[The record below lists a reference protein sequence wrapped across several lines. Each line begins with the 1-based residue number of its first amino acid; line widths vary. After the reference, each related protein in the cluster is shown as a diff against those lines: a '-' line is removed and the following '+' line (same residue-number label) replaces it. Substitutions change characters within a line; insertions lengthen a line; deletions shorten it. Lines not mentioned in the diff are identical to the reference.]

1 MGHSILQIK
10 SNLSRGAVF
19 ILGLPRIVKRIV
31 VSLLDAALC
40 ASTVWIA
47 YYLRLGEVFPLGLQG
62 QGDVGFWRAVSVS
75 ILTGVPIFMLAGLY
89 RAVFRHSGWP
99 ALITVIK
106 AVSIYGAVY
115 AFILSVYGVGGV
127 PGSVGLI
134 QPVLLLIFVSA
145 SRALACAWLGD
156 RYLGIL
162 RRAAAP
168 RALIYG
174 AGGTGRQLA
183 AALADSPEMQ
193 VVGFLDD
200 DPQLQS
206 RVLNGHPV
214 YSPCDL
220 AQLVSTSGV
229 SLVLLALPNI
239 TSQRRTEILNR
250 VRSAHVLVRSLPN
263 LTELAKGKVR
273 VSDSQEPDIDAL
285 LCRETV
291 LPDASLLARHTRD
304 KVVLVTGAGGSIGR
318 ELCMQILAAKPSK
331 LLLIEQSEFALYS
344 IHQRLEASR
353 GRGKTALVPLLAS
366 VQNAAR
372 IGEIMSTWRPDTV
385 YHAAAYKHVPLV
397 EHNPAEGI
405 RNNVFGT
412 LQMALAAV
420 ANKVGHFVL
429 VSTDKAVRPTNMMGA
444 SKRLAEV
451 VLKSLSDSGSSTI
464 FSIVRFGNVLG
475 SSGSVVPKF
484 FSQIQAGGPITL
496 THPEV
501 TRYFMTPS
509 EAAQLVIQAGAM
521 GTGGDIFILDMGE
534 PVRIRDLAR
543 RMVHLSGLSVRDE
556 LNPEGD
562 ISFEITGLRL
572 GEKLHEELLIREGSE
587 PTGHPR
593 ILRAREDY
601 RVSWEKLALKLQE
614 LEESLNTPDAERIRS
629 KVRALVDGYE
639 PGAEIVDWVYLEQE
653 STDEKTEILSK
664 V

>member
-1 MGHSILQIK
+1 
-10 SNLSRGAVF
+10 
-19 ILGLPRIVKRIV
+19 
-31 VSLLDAALC
+31 
-40 ASTVWIA
+40 
-47 YYLRLGEVFPLGLQG
+47 
-62 QGDVGFWRAVSVS
+62 
-75 ILTGVPIFMLAGLY
+75 
-89 RAVFRHSGWP
+89 
-99 ALITVIK
+99 
-106 AVSIYGAVY
+106 
-115 AFILSVYGVGGV
+115 
-127 PGSVGLI
+127 
-134 QPVLLLIFVSA
+134 
-145 SRALACAWLGD
+145 
-156 RYLGIL
+156 
-162 RRAAAP
+162 
-168 RALIYG
+168 
-174 AGGTGRQLA
+174 
-183 AALADSPEMQ
+183 
-193 VVGFLDD
+193 
-200 DPQLQS
+200 
-206 RVLNGHPV
+206 
-214 YSPCDL
+214 
-220 AQLVSTSGV
+220 
-229 SLVLLALPNI
+229 
-239 TSQRRTEILNR
+239 
-250 VRSAHVLVRSLPN
+250 
-263 LTELAKGKVR
+263 
-273 VSDSQEPDIDAL
+273 
-285 LCRETV
+285 
-291 LPDASLLARHTRD
+291 
-304 KVVLVTGAGGSIGR
+304 
-318 ELCMQILAAKPSK
+318 MQILAAKPSK

-344 IHQRLEASR
+344 IHERLEASR

-429 VSTDKAVRPTNMMGA
+429 VSTDKAVRPTNMMGV

-501 TRYFMTPS
+501 TRFFMTPS

-614 LEESLNTPDAERIRS
+614 LEESLNPNSEIRKGIALRKRLWLTGVAKQNATSAPAQNDA
-629 KVRALVDGYE
+629 L
-639 PGAEIVDWVYLEQE
+639 
-653 STDEKTEILSK
+653 
-664 V
+664 